1 MSVGARQAAVLR
13 AIAAHDAEFSW
24 GQHDCVTFA
33 LDVAEQLR
41 GAPLMPRS
49 WRSADEANDEIR
61 ARGGMHA
68 AISAVLG
75 DSYDPQ
81 VTRPADGDV
90 VLVQAPGF
98 EMAAVWAGRGPVGAS
113 TRGIVRI
120 VPSRAVAAWRT

>member
-1 MSVGARQAAVLR
+1 MSVSARQAAVLR
-13 AIAAHDAEFSW
+13 AIAAHDADFAW
-24 GQHDCVTFA
+24 GEHDCVTFA

-41 GAPLMPRS
+41 GTPLMHRT
-49 WRSADEANDEIR
+49 WRTADEANAEIQ

-81 VTRPADGDV
+81 TSSPADGDV

-113 TRGIVRI
+113 SRGIVRI